1 MQSNNMKARLS
12 NQMDIMRAN
21 QMGVMEAE
29 EQRVARRRMMVPLN
43 EQQPG
48 EVEATKSWFGGLFG

>member
-1 MQSNNMKARLS
+1 
-12 NQMDIMRAN
+12 
-21 QMGVMEAE
+21 MGVMEAE

-48 EVEATKSWFGGLFG
+48 EVEANTTSSWFGGLFG